1 MTAFLVSYDLVGTDV
16 TSQNYANLIAEIQAF
31 SNWGKI
37 QDSVW
42 AVTAAG
48 TSRSVWEMVWAHMHP
63 DDRLFVTAITQWT
76 SINHLCEDEWIEA
89 SL

>member
-16 TSQNYANLIAEIQAF
+16 TSDNYANLIAEIEGF

-37 QDSVW
+37 QESVW
-42 AVTAAG
+42 AVTAVG
-48 TSRSVWEMVWAHMHP
+48 TPRSVFNTLWAHMHP

-76 SINHLCEDEWIEA
+76 SINHLCEDEWIVA

>member
-16 TSQNYANLIAEIQAF
+16 TSENYDNLIAEIKSF

-42 AVTAAG
+42 AVTAVG
-48 TSRSVWEMVWAHMHP
+48 TSSSVFETVWPHMHP
-63 DDRLFVTAITQWT
+63 DDRLFVTTITQWT
-76 SINHLCEDEWIEA
+76 SINHLCEDEWITA